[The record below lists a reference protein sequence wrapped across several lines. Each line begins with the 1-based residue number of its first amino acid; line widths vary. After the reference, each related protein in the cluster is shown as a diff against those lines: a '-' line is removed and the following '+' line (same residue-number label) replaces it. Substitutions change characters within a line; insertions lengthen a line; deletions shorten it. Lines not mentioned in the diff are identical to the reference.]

1 MEQKVFS
8 GRKAIKA
15 APPLKVGIAMMKQC
29 RSCGCM
35 NGTVEFVTLGV
46 S

>member
-15 APPLKVGIAMMKQC
+15 SPLKVEIAVMKQC